1 MRRFLIRCLSCQ
13 PKLRWNAIVL
23 YCKYAVSY
31 TLITRS
37 VVCIDL
43 NEGNLHRAIIEY
55 AGQNRLTSRSHD
67 KVAIQIP
74 IDRRQL
80 NVQR

>member
-1 MRRFLIRCLSCQ
+1 MRRFLIRYLSCQ
-13 PKLRWNAIVL
+13 PKLRWNAIAL
-23 YCKYAVSY
+23 YCKYAVSC
-31 TLITRS
+31 TLIPRP
-37 VVCIDL
+37 VVRIDI
-43 NEGNLHRAIIEY
+43 NVGNLHHAIIEY

-80 NVQR
+80 NVQP